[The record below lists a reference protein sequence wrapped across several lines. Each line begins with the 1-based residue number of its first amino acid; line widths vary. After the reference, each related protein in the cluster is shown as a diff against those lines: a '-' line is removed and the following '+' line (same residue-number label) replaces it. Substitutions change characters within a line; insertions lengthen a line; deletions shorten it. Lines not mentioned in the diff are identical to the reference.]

1 MTAAV
6 IYAKFSPF
14 HVARVQTAHRV
25 GRERGHRVVGIE
37 IADTQKAMYGWTPLT
52 AGEREYPHVTL
63 FPDRD
68 YGAVPYRR
76 LRGALHEALA
86 KIAPDVV
93 VLPGWGVREGIAG
106 LSWCL
111 TEGVPRVVLSSTHAA
126 DTRQRLFKLW
136 LKRRIVS
143 CYQAGFVAGTR
154 QLRYLAG
161 LGLAAERCFVGC
173 AVVDNG
179 QFVAQAAPGE
189 TTHRGNEARPVL
201 LSCVR
206 LHPRKNL
213 LGVLETLAERRR
225 EWTWIIA
232 GDGPQRA
239 EIEQRIRELDL
250 GEQVRLL
257 GNVGYSEIATL
268 YHRADAYLQ
277 PSVSEPWGLAVNE
290 AMASGLPIIVSNQC
304 GCREDLLQEGV
315 NGFAFDA
322 ADPASLGA
330 ALDNLT
336 GARDRWTEMGDA
348 SRRIVAGWDLELFG
362 RNFWSSCVTALG
374 HLGARS
380 HVKPTEWAIRL
391 LL

>member
-1 MTAAV
+1 MMAAV

-37 IADTQKAMYGWTPLT
+37 IADTQKAMYGWTPLA
-52 AGEREYPHVTL
+52 AGEREYQHVTL
-63 FPDRD
+63 FRDRD
-68 YGAVPYRR
+68 YGAVSYRR
-76 LRGALHEALA
+76 MRRTLHDILTE
-86 KIAPDVV
+86 ISPDVV

-111 TEGVPRVVLSSTHAA
+111 SEAVPRVVLSSTHAT
-126 DTRQRLFKLW
+126 DTRQWLFKVW
-136 LKRRIVS
+136 LKRRLVS
-143 CYQAGFVAGTR
+143 CYQAGFVAGSR

-179 QFVAQAAPGE
+179 QFVAQAAPGD
-189 TTHRGNEARPVL
+189 RGARPVL

-213 LGVLETLAERRR
+213 LGVLETLSARRGA
-225 EWTWIIA
+225 WTWIVA

-239 EIEQRIRELDL
+239 EIERRISELDL
-250 GEQVRLL
+250 QEHVRLL
-257 GNVGYSEIATL
+257 GNVGYSEIAAL

-304 GCREDLLQEGV
+304 GCREDLLREGV
-315 NGFAFDA
+315 NGFTFDA

-330 ALDNLT
+330 ALDSLKD
-336 GARDRWTEMGDA
+336 ARDRWTEMGDA
-348 SRRIVAGWDLELFG
+348 SRQIVAGWDLELFG
-362 RNFWSSCVTALG
+362 RNFWSSCVTALRY
-374 HLGARS
+374 LGARS
-380 HVKPTEWAIRL
+380 RVKPTEWAIRL